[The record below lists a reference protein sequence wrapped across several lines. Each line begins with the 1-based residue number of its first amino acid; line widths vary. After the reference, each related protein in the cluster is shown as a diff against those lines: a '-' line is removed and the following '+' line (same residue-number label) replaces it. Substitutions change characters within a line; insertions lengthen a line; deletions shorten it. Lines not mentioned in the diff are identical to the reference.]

1 MDMILEMLVSVGDTL
16 LSLVLFIL
24 ILGAIVTV
32 HEFGHFIFAKISDIY
47 VYEFSIGMGK
57 KLFGRKKKDS
67 ETEFCIR
74 AVPLGGYV
82 MIAGEDVE
90 DESIP
95 KDRQM
100 CNKNFIRRFL
110 VLFAG
115 AFNNFVF
122 AFLILFISAL
132 IYGSVSTEPYIGAV
146 QPDYPAYEAGLETG
160 DLVLSIDGDKVN
172 SWDKGLVK
180 LQTNK
185 GEAIIFEVKKQNGEI
200 VKYEITPLKET
211 DEAGNV
217 SYKFGIATGG
227 EKEYGFFKSL
237 SYSCKKTVALFGSM
251 YDTIKYLFT
260 GRVGVNQLSGP
271 VGIFT
276 IVDSQA
282 EQGLEAVLYLVAYL
296 SINVGI
302 INLLP
307 FPAFDGGRILFLI
320 IEKVFR
326 KPVSKKVE
334 NIIHTI
340 GFMLIILLLIYVTFG
355 DILRLL

>member
-1 MDMILEMLVSVGDTL
+1 M
-16 LSLVLFIL
+16 LSLLWYIL
-24 ILGAIVTV
+24 ILGSIVAI
-32 HEFGHFIFAKISDIY
+32 HEFGHFIFAKMANIY

-57 KLFGRKKKDS
+57 KIFGKKKKDG
-67 ETEFCIR
+67 ETEFCVR

-90 DESIP
+90 DEEIP

-100 CNKNFIRRFL
+100 CNKNFIQRFL

-115 AFNNFVF
+115 PFNNFLF
-122 AFLILFISAL
+122 ALVILFISAL
-132 IYGSVSTEPYIGAV
+132 IYGAVSSKPYIGDVAA
-146 QPDYPAYEAGLETG
+146 DYPAYEAGLTTG
-160 DLVLSIDGDKVN
+160 DLVLSIDGEKIN
-172 SWDKGLVK
+172 NWDKGLIK
-180 LQTNK
+180 LQLNK
-185 GEAIIFEVKKQNGEI
+185 GENVVFEVKKQSGEV
-200 VKYEITPLKET
+200 VKYDITPKKVV
-211 DEAGNV
+211 DEEGNQT
-217 SYKFGIATGG
+217 YKFGIATKY
-227 EKEYGFFKSL
+227 EKEYGLGKSIK
-237 SYSCKKTVALFGSM
+237 YAFTKTGSLFVSM
-251 YDTIKYLFT
+251 FDTLKYLFT

-282 EQGLEAVLYLVAYL
+282 KQGFEALLYLVAYL
-296 SINVGI
+296 SINVGV

-334 NIIHTI
+334 NMIHTI
-340 GFMLIILLLIYVTFG
+340 GFMLIIGLLIYVTFN
-355 DILRLL
+355 DVFRLIHK